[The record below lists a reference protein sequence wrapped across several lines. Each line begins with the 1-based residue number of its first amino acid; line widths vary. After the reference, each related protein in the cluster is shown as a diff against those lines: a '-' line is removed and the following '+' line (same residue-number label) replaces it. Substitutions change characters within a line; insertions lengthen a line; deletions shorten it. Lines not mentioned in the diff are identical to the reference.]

1 MLSRPGMIPSPTQ
14 PPATLISLTKQN
26 KMARVVSYSL
36 HLSPASNASMGTLLS
51 QPGLSLLRGDLDAP
65 FLATQSS

>member
-14 PPATLISLTKQN
+14 PPATLISLTKS